1 MTSLVKPGLLFQ
13 AEPMFKRALDAG
25 APCPNTTYVVCQDGT
40 IQNYHEPTRP
50 VNWRLTEDAMGWYYD
65 GNKPL
70 AVYFR
75 GRTDDPPIGASYMDR
90 QDSPQFGEI
99 TEQVDTGSE
108 VESTPPPTPRGE
120 PVCPGAPRKG
130 GVRDELLKIA
140 TLDPNLAEAAAFLND
155 PEQTAALAKFAEGKM
170 SYAEMRGLCG

>member
-13 AEPMFKRALDAG
+13 AEPLFKRPLDAG

-75 GRTDDPPIGASYMDR
+75 GRTDEPPIGTP
-90 QDSPQFGEI
+90 QDSTQLGEI
-99 TEQVDTGSE
+99 TEQEDDGSE
-108 VESTPPPTPRGE
+108 VTSDL
-120 PVCPGAPRKG
+120 A
-130 GVRDELLKIA
+130 KIA
-140 TLDPNLAEAAAFLND
+140 TLDPNLAAAAAYVND
-155 PEQTAALAKFAEGKM
+155 PVQTSAMAKFAEGKM

>member
-13 AEPMFKRALDAG
+13 AEPLFKRPLDAG

-75 GRTDDPPIGASYMDR
+75 GRTDEPPIGTSYMDR
-90 QDSPQFGEI
+90 QDSPQFAEV
-99 TEQVDTGSE
+99 TEQSDDGSE
-108 VESTPPPTPRGE
+108 VSSIDP
-120 PVCPGAPRKG
+120 
-130 GVRDELLKIA
+130 LLAQCAVIV
-140 TLDPNLAEAAAFLND
+140 ND
-155 PEQTAALAKFAEGKM
+155 PVQTAALAKFAEGKM